1 MCGTAASNMVGTPA
15 VEVLHVLCA
24 APTLNCCE
32 HTYPVG
38 EHIGD
43 HVAVERELMPTQLHA
58 LLDHLE
64 VCCQLRLWARWCL
77 RRLWARWCLRRL
89 LRLLLDGYLSRLEA
103 VDIFVVVAAAVAAND
118 SALLSKRR

>member
-77 RRLWARWCLRRL
+77 RRL
-89 LRLLLDGYLSRLEA
+89 LRLLLDGCLSRLEA